1 LSSHRSPGV
10 QMNEVARGQ
19 LRQTTYEAIKAMI
32 VTGQLTPGRRLTE
45 LELVEQLQVSRTPV
59 REALNRL
66 ERDGLVIERP
76 RTGFAVVHFDEA
88 MLRNVF
94 DTRAVLDEYATRL
107 AIARITDDEVEVL
120 RGLVGV
126 CERLAANDPTP
137 RGRLEEMQTGLEIHR
152 LIAQYSGNP
161 LLADML
167 NGLLEK
173 CQVYVWMELTQLNDW
188 QEARNEHHAIVE
200 AIAAR
205 DVEKACRE
213 TRQHINQSRDGILK
227 MMNLQR
233 DFRDLYKHTVDGAGL

>member
-1 LSSHRSPGV
+1 
-10 QMNEVARGQ
+10 MNEIARGQ

-32 VTGQLTPGRRLTE
+32 VTGQLVPGRRLTE
-45 LELVEQLQVSRTPV
+45 IELVEQLQVSRTPV

-76 RTGFAVVHFDEA
+76 RTGFAVVQFDEA

-94 DTRAVLDEYATRL
+94 DIRAELDVFATRL
-107 AIARITDDEVEVL
+107 AIARITDHEVEVL
-120 RGLVGV
+120 RGLVAE

-137 RGRLEEMQTGLEIHR
+137 RGRLDEMQAGLEIHR
-152 LIAQYSGNP
+152 HIAQYSGNP

-188 QEARNEHHAIVE
+188 QAARNEHHAIVE

-205 DVEKACRE
+205 DVDRACRE
-213 TRQHINQSRDGILK
+213 TRHHINLSRDDILK

-233 DFRDLYKHTVDGAGL
+233 DFRDLYKQKNEDAGPGP